1 MPSIWNQTL
10 LFSYC
15 RGKQGPAYETE
26 TKTLTSPQQT
36 EIFLKNLSQST
47 AFYHTDYDSYCPIHK
62 QQIQMEKKMFTVLM
76 KTRLSLKQ
84 YKPKLISF
92 TWKQPG
98 NELKEIQQ
106 PMKSEK

>member
-62 QQIQMEKKMFTVLM
+62 QQIQMEKKNVHSFNEN
-76 KTRLSLKQ
+76 KTESKTIQAKANKLYLKTAR
-84 YKPKLISF
+84 K
-92 TWKQPG
+92 WA
-98 NELKEIQQ
+98 
-106 PMKSEK
+106 